1 MAMLKI
7 QARSVSFQSSG
18 ADWVMPISFV
28 MRKVEHAEGIGLA
41 DAQMHAERGRR
52 DQPAAEARPGDG
64 VLAVE
69 KGEQA
74 HDASSRCY
82 RSLAEGPGI
91 RR

>member
-7 QARSVSFQSSG
+7 QPSSVSFQSSG
-18 ADWVMPISFV
+18 ADSVMPISL
-28 MRKVEHAEGIGLA
+28 RQRQVEHAEGVGLA
-41 DAQMHAERGRR
+41 DGQVHGEGGRR
-52 DQPAAEARPGDG
+52 DQPAVEARPGDG

-82 RSLAEGPGI
+82 RSLPEGLGI